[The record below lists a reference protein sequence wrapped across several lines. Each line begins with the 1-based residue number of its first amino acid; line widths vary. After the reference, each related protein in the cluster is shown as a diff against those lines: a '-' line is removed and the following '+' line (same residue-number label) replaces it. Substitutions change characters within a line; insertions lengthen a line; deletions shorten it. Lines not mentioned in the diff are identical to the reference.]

1 MQTAAGRGHIALD
14 SGLCSGEFKIAHK
27 VFAQNCKL
35 YSNNHLKYKVN
46 FSQLPF
52 LKLLWWKGIDTVVI
66 NSRVFIDKKDVWV
79 IALPTPPIYSK
90 TFAKETKREEMD
102 SSEMSL
108 CLPACWCF
116 TGSWTFEAEEWKVRE
131 LKLQTK
137 IREDF
142 TITEKATTLLR
153 HYVKRPHKHGN

>member
-1 MQTAAGRGHIALD
+1 MQTAACRGHIALD

-79 IALPTPPIYSK
+79 IVLPTPPIYSK

-108 CLPACWCF
+108 CLPACWCLF
-116 TGSWTFEAEEWKVRE
+116 HWFLNFRSRRVKGERIRASNEESRRFHNHQSWRRP
-131 LKLQTK
+131 L
-137 IREDF
+137 
-142 TITEKATTLLR
+142 
-153 HYVKRPHKHGN
+153 HY